1 MWKGDESMNILVTG
15 GAGYIGSH
23 TCVALL
29 EAGHSVIIA
38 DNLSNSKSE
47 TVMKIM
53 DIADKEVAFYEID
66 VTDAEAVDIIFRN
79 YMIDG
84 VIHFAGLKAVAESVE
99 KPLDYY
105 YNNVVSTLILAKACQ
120 KYGVNRFVFSSSAT
134 VYGDNKVPFVETLD
148 LLPTTNPYGETKAMS
163 ERILT
168 DIANANPAFS
178 VSILRYFNPVGA
190 HESGQIGEAPNG
202 IPNNLMPY
210 VTQVAKGKLE
220 KLRVFG
226 NDYPTVDGTGVRD
239 YIHVVDLAEGH
250 VAALENLTEG
260 VHFYNLGTGK
270 GTSVLELVKAFE
282 EANDIEVPYEIA
294 DRRPGDIA
302 SCYADASKAK
312 RELGWTAKRDLIAM
326 CRDAWRFEEKKEKA

>member
-1 MWKGDESMNILVTG
+1 MNILVTG

-23 TCVALL
+23 TCIGLL

-53 DIADKEVAFYEID
+53 DIADKEVIFYEID
-66 VTDAEAVDIIFRN
+66 VTDAEAVNIIFKN
-79 YMIDG
+79 YKIDG
-84 VIHFAGLKAVAESVE
+84 VIHFAGLKAVGESVD
-99 KPLDYY
+99 KPLEYY
-105 YNNVVSTLILAKACQ
+105 YNNIVSTMVLTKACQ

-134 VYGDNKVPFVETLD
+134 VYGDNKVPFVETTD

-239 YIHVVDLAEGH
+239 YIHVLDLAEGH
-250 VAALENLTEG
+250 VAALENLTKG
-260 VHFYNLGTGK
+260 VHVYNLGTGK

-282 EANDIEVPYEIA
+282 EANDIEVPYKIV

-312 RELGWTAKRDLIAM
+312 RELDWTAKRDIIAM
-326 CRDAWRFEEKKEKA
+326 CRDAWRFEENYKE

>member
-1 MWKGDESMNILVTG
+1 MNILVTG

-23 TCVALL
+23 TCTALL
-29 EAGHSVIIA
+29 KAGHSVIIA

-47 TVMKIM
+47 TVRKIM
-53 DIADKEVAFYEID
+53 DIADKEVTFYEID
-66 VTDAEAVDIIFRN
+66 VTDAEAIDTIFRKHK
-79 YMIDG
+79 IDG
-84 VIHFAGLKAVAESVE
+84 VIHFAGLKAVGESVD

-105 YNNVVSTLILAKACQ
+105 YNNIVSTMVLTKACQ

-134 VYGDNKVPFVETLD
+134 VYGDNKVPFVETMG

-178 VSILRYFNPVGA
+178 VSLLRYFNPVGA
-190 HESGQIGEAPNG
+190 HWSGLIGERPNG

-210 VTQVAKGKLE
+210 VTQVAKGKLG

-226 NDYPTVDGTGVRD
+226 NDYLTVDGTGVRD
-239 YIHVVDLAEGH
+239 YIHVADLAEGH

-260 VHFYNLGTGK
+260 AHVYNLGTGQ

-282 EANDIEVPYEIA
+282 EANDVKIPYEIV

-302 SCYADASKAK
+302 SCYADASKAE
-312 RELGWTAKRDLIAM
+312 RELGWEAKLDIIAM
-326 CRDAWRFEEKKEKA
+326 CRDAWRFEKNYKGKLRK